1 MSEAEKQALRRAVR
15 ARFPGLRARDE
26 ESAAVCARVLAWPVY
41 QRARVVAGYMPL
53 PREADVT
60 PILRDALA
68 AGKTL
73 LLPRVEGER
82 RMTLRR
88 VDSLEGLAANRWGLL
103 EPPEDA
109 PVMPAGAVELM
120 LVPLEA
126 VDRQGTRLGKGG
138 GYYDAL
144 LEEKTGVT
152 LGVAMSWQKVE
163 RVPREPWDKPLQAV
177 ADQEGIHH
185 KGVND

>member
-1 MSEAEKQALRRAVR
+1 MISSEKQALRRAVR
-15 ARFPGLRARDE
+15 ERFPGQARRDE
-26 ESAAVCARVLAWPVY
+26 ESRRLCAHVLAWPVY

-53 PREADVT
+53 AREANIA
-60 PILRDALA
+60 PILADALA

-88 VDSLEGLAANRWGLL
+88 VNSLDRLTEGRWGLL

-109 PVMPAGAVELM
+109 EIVPAGAAELL

-126 VDRQGTRLGKGG
+126 VDPSGMRLGKGG
-138 GYYDAL
+138 GFYDAL
-144 LEEKTGVT
+144 LARTAGVA
-152 LGVAMSWQKVE
+152 LGVAMSWQHVD
-163 RVPREPWDKPLQAV
+163 RVPCDRWDRPLDAV
-177 ADQEGIHH
+177 AGPDGIQSI
-185 KGVND
+185 NRS